1 MATIVDVAQRAGV
14 GTTTVTKVLANRP
27 HVSAPTRQRVLEAIA
42 DLDYHPSAVGRTLR
56 TGITHVLGVITPAPS
71 ADPLS
76 HVFFTRVLAGVAACA
91 SEYGYD
97 VLWLTAA
104 SHREPESKGSYAAL
118 FKSKRVDGLIDVNIY
133 LNDPRIEALR
143 VSGYPFVLIGHPEDE
158 SLPHVDSANW
168 EAGASVGRAFVARHY
183 TAVAFIGMAE
193 SPAAHD
199 RLHGFVASLAATKI
213 SLPDEHIAL
222 LSGEGGEENLEA
234 LGWVTMNRWIAS
246 GQLPRAVF
254 AATDELA
261 YGVLRACREAGYRI
275 PDDVALVGF
284 DDDPLSRFLDPPL
297 ATVQQQIHEL
307 GYHAAHL
314 LVRIL
319 AGEAFESRRYTLPTY
334 LIERTSIGPLAHT
347 AGEKGEKAR
356 EVTGKDG

>member
-14 GTTTVTKVLANRP
+14 GTTTVTKVLTNRP
-27 HVSAPTRQRVLEAIA
+27 YVSAPTRQRVLEAIA
-42 DLDYHPSAVGRTLR
+42 VLDYHPSAVGRTLR

-71 ADPLS
+71 ANPLS
-76 HVFFTRVLAGVAACA
+76 HVFFTRALAGVAACA
-91 SEYGYD
+91 SEQGYD
-97 VLWLTAA
+97 VLWLTAG
-104 SHREPESKGSYAAL
+104 SHHESESKGSYAAL

-168 EAGASVGRAFVARHY
+168 EAGASVGRAFVARRY
-183 TAVAFIGMAE
+183 TSVAFIGMAE

-199 RLHGFVASLAATKI
+199 RLHGFEASLAEAKVT
-213 SLPDEHIAL
+213 LRNEHIAL
-222 LSGEGGEENLEA
+222 LNSESGKENLEA
-234 LGWVTMNRWIAS
+234 LGWATMHRWIAS
-246 GQLPRAVF
+246 GQPPRAVF
-254 AATDELA
+254 TATDELA
-261 YGVLRACREAGYRI
+261 YGVVRACREVGYRI

-307 GYHAAHL
+307 GYYAAL
-314 LVRIL
+314 LLFRIL
-319 AGEAFESRRYTLPTY
+319 AGEAFEARRYVLPTH
-334 LIERTSIGPLAHT
+334 LIERTSIGPRAHDS
-347 AGEKGEKAR
+347 GEKG
-356 EVTGKDG
+356 G